1 MKPFPFLLTFCLLL
15 QWSGAESLR
24 FAGVLGN
31 SGEQGPTL
39 VRFNGKLA
47 TGAGVVFDP
56 SGSLFDRG
64 GENSLNRYAI
74 DGRQLASYPLPN
86 NSSKQDRLVIL
97 GEDLILNIDK
107 KLYSLPLA
115 SPAGTAPAPLPSAA
129 TTVSF
134 NTHDGWAA
142 ATSGKEVFYINRHGE
157 KRPLTT
163 LAEDPNG
170 IEIGPEGK
178 VFASIKG
185 KLHRIETDASTGQ
198 NNGPWESPGDNSQ
211 WLNGGWFG
219 SAHHGTLRRFN
230 TDFNPDPGVVLG
242 GASGWFIGYVEGNH
256 ELNDGQGLAHLG
268 GNLYAVSGNEGILHL
283 LEWDPV
289 NRRFTIIRRIGA
301 VAECSALAIDAKGR
315 VWHHTGVW
323 DWSDGPDAPFHHS
336 VPPPEEFHGLAMLDN
351 GAMTG
356 PAIRYNKPVFY
367 HGDLTGPAGIDD
379 DAPAFPKDAVAT
391 TLVQWNKRDA
401 LLISDPTGKGIA
413 VFVDGNG
420 KPQGKAAD
428 FQLQTS
434 RPLADL
440 TSLTTIGP
448 DKIVGAA
455 GHQLIEFSRSSDQ
468 WKESR
473 RWNSWGE
480 APESKFG
487 PEIHVTAHSGTLWIS
502 DTARHRVIA
511 FDAATSTAKG
521 IFGTTDQAGDDL
533 THLSSPKTIAANG
546 QRAVFHDSGNQRL
559 IKLEIAP

>member
-1 MKPFPFLLTFCLLL
+1 MKPLSFLLPFCLLL

-31 SGEQGPTL
+31 SGEQGSPL
-39 VRFNGKLA
+39 VRSNGKA
-47 TGAGVVFDP
+47 AAGAGVVFDP
-56 SGSLFDRG
+56 SGSLLDRG
-64 GENSLNRYAI
+64 GDSSLNRYAI

-86 NSSKQDRLVIL
+86 SSSKQDRLVIL
-97 GEDLILNIDK
+97 GEDLILNIGK
-107 KLYSLPLA
+107 KLYSLPLS
-115 SPAGTAPAPLPSAA
+115 SPAGASPTLLPSAA
-129 TTVSF
+129 TTLSY

-142 ATSGKEVFYINRHGE
+142 AANGKEVFYINRHGE

-163 LAEDPNG
+163 LAEEPNG
-170 IEIGPEGK
+170 IEIGPEAK
-178 VFASIKG
+178 VFAAIKG
-185 KLHRIETDASTGQ
+185 KLHLIGSEGNTL
-198 NNGPWESPGDNSQ
+198 GPWESPGDNSQ

-256 ELNDGQGLAHLG
+256 EINLGQGLAHVG
-268 GNLYAVSGNEGILHL
+268 GNLYAVSGDEGILHL

-289 NRRFTIIRRIGA
+289 NRRFTIIRRIGS

-323 DWSDGPDAPFHHS
+323 DWTDGPDAPFHHS
-336 VPPPEEFHGLAMLDN
+336 VPSPEGGLRGFAMLEN
-351 GAMTG
+351 GSMTG
-356 PAIRYNKPVFY
+356 PAIRFNKPVFY

-379 DAPAFPKDAVAT
+379 DAPAFPKEAVAA
-391 TLVQWNKRDA
+391 TLIQRDKRDA
-401 LLISDPTGKGIA
+401 ILISDPTGKGIT
-413 VFVDGNG
+413 VLVDAKG
-420 KPQGKAAD
+420 KSQGKAAD
-428 FQLQTS
+428 FQLQAGS
-434 RPLADL
+434 PLVGL
-440 TSLTTIGP
+440 TSLATIGP

-455 GHQLIEFSRSSDQ
+455 GGQLIEFSRSGGRWQ
-468 WKESR
+468 ESR
-473 RWNSWGE
+473 RWNSWGD

-487 PEIHVTAHSGTLWIS
+487 QEIHVTAHGGTLWVA

-511 FDAATSTAKG
+511 FDAATGTAKG
-521 IFGTTDQAGDDL
+521 TFGTTDQAGDDL

-546 QRAVFHDSGNQRL
+546 LRAVFHDSGNQRL